1 MKYTYYPGC
10 SLEATAKEYD
20 ISTRAVLRE
29 LGVEFEELKDWT
41 CCGASAA
48 ETVSYLLSLVL
59 PARNLALAEQAS
71 SDGQVIASCTACYV
85 NFRKVEERVRETPGL
100 LDTIN
105 EALSVDGLAYTGKVR
120 ARHLLDVLANDVGP
134 QAIADR
140 VKRPLK
146 GDHKGSPLRVA
157 PYYGCQTVRPYSPFD
172 APDVP
177 ESMDRVLA
185 ALGAQVYPNPMKAK
199 CCGGTLLTTKREVGL
214 KLVSDLLKAVEGAD
228 CIATVCPMCQMNLD
242 AYQGLVSQKL
252 GRPVNIPVLYLT
264 QLLGLAFGLPE
275 EQLGLNHNIVPFKSL
290 AQDFRSL

>member
-20 ISTRAVLRE
+20 LSTRAVMRE
-29 LGVEFEELKDWT
+29 LGVKLEEIEDWT

-48 ETVSYLLSLVL
+48 DTVSSLLALVL
-59 PARNLALAEQAS
+59 PARNLALAEQAN
-71 SDGQVIASCTACYV
+71 SDGQVVASCTACYV
-85 NFRKVEERVRETPGL
+85 NFRKVEERIRETPEL

-105 EALSVDGLAYTGKVR
+105 QALSVEGLVYTGQARV
-120 ARHLLDVLANDVGP
+120 RHLLDVIANDIGP
-134 QAIADR
+134 EAIADR
-140 VKRPLK
+140 VKQPLA
-146 GDHKGSPLRVA
+146 GLRVA

-172 APDVP
+172 APDLP
-177 ESMDRVLA
+177 TSMDRVLA
-185 ALGAQVYPNPMKAK
+185 ALGAQVHPNPMRAQ

-214 KLVSDLLKAVEGAD
+214 KLVSDLLEAVEEAD

-252 GRPVNIPVLYLT
+252 GRPVNIPILYLT

-275 EQLGLNHNIVPFKSL
+275 EQLGLRHNIVPFKWLPAKL
-290 AQDFRSL
+290 AA